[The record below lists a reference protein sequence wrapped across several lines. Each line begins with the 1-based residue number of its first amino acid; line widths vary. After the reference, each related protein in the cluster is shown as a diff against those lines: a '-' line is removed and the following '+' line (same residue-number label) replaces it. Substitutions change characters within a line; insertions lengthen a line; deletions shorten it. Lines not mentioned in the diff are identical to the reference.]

1 MQLSIVLSRIE
12 AEETNGSEGRLQ
24 TGGGGGGGREMMRD
38 EMWKVGN
45 GWIWQTGRRE
55 KIEIRVRQSKR
66 QKGIRSRGR
75 RGGIET

>member
-1 MQLSIVLSRIE
+1 
-12 AEETNGSEGRLQ
+12 
-24 TGGGGGGGREMMRD
+24 MMRD